1 MGQYIRGD
9 DGFEYRYQGPPC
21 LFELEEEAEVGKTE
35 LLPEITFVEVDEGDD
50 VVCLL
55 SGNHD
60 CIPVD
65 ENETPFEAFRD
76 FFMSIRKYFENA
88 DTQALVEILEDE
100 NDIRNGRELLQL
112 INAAE
117 NVILSA
123 GCYFTLLEEEWP
135 DLLDW
140 VNENLETTPELTLED
155 LCDDSKVE
163 PAIRELTP
171 ALEDG
176 DDLPL
181 LGFLILRH
189 AVVKELD
196 ECVVHDVDDV
206 WITPVVQEGEVVT
219 PDTEIGEDDDYM
231 F

>member
-1 MGQYIRGD
+1 MGQYVRGD
-9 DGFEYRYQGPPC
+9 NGFEYRYQGPPC
-21 LFELEEEAEVGKTE
+21 LCELEDEADVGKTE
-35 LLPEITFVEVDEGDD
+35 LLPQITFAEVDDGNDL
-50 VVCLL
+50 VCFL

-60 CIPVD
+60 SIPVD

-76 FFMSIRKYFENA
+76 FFISIRKYFENA
-88 DTQALVEILEDE
+88 DTQALVEIIEDE
-100 NDIRNGRELLQL
+100 NGIGNERELLQL

-123 GCYFTLLEEEWP
+123 GCYFTLLKEEWP
-135 DLLDW
+135 DLLEW

-155 LCDDSKVE
+155 LGDDRKVE
-163 PAIRELTP
+163 PVIQELTP
-171 ALEDG
+171 TVDDD

-189 AVVKELD
+189 AIVKDLD
-196 ECVVHDVDDV
+196 ECVVHDIDDV
-206 WITPVVQEGEVVT
+206 WMTPVVQDGEVVT
-219 PDTEIGEDDDYM
+219 PDTEIAEDEDYM